1 MKKMSHENTLKCIIL
16 LLLVVF
22 TVCYISASSKKEGY
36 ENVKFPFSLGEYP
49 SVDTNYRLLPNDM
62 YPPKN
67 PVTVT
72 DKSVFQRGISKYYPA
87 VELGSYEQKTNN
99 VRYPSLPEYG
109 DCTPTEFCESFYLK
123 KEKK

>member
-1 MKKMSHENTLKCIIL
+1 MSHENTLKCIIL

-36 ENVKFPFSLGEYP
+36 ENVKFPLSLGEYP

-62 YPPKN
+62 YPAKN
-67 PVTVT
+67 PVVVT
-72 DKSVFQRGISKYYPA
+72 DKSVFQRGIAKYYPA

-99 VRYPSLPEYG
+99 VRYPPLPEYG
-109 DCTPTEFCESFYLK
+109 DCTPTEFCNSFYL
-123 KEKK
+123 EK